1 MATRIT
7 PSQLDFEQI
16 KESIKQYFKDSG
28 EFNDYNFEG
37 SGLSAIMDALA
48 YNTHLQALM
57 ANFSLNE
64 AFLDSAQLR
73 GSVVSHAKSLNYM
86 PGSRNSSQAT
96 LNVTINNETADGDLS
111 LPKYTLFSTTVNDIS
126 YTFYTLEEYTTN
138 AAANYIFSDVAVHE
152 GTLLTKRFIVDAD
165 ANNTPVYVISD
176 PNLSVDSIQVQVRS
190 GLGSTDVTS
199 YRRPNNISDFTS
211 EAEIYFIAES
221 ASGFYELTFGDGV
234 AGKAPA
240 EGSIIEVK
248 YLSSSADAA
257 NGAKIFSTN
266 ATTNGNSMGVAT
278 ATAAF
283 GGAERESVESVR
295 FNAPKAFAAQD
306 RAVTENDFKAL
317 ITRAVNYIETINVYG
332 GQKATPPE
340 YGKVFIAIK
349 PVGADAL
356 TDTQKNQLL
365 ENVLN
370 DRVIL
375 SITPELIDPEI
386 QYLAVTAT
394 VDYDST
400 KTTLTQQ
407 QLQTKIK
414 NTITT
419 FGNDNL
425 LGFSTP
431 FRRSQLTTAIDQ
443 SDAAV
448 VSSNVTVKLQRRVV
462 PAIGVAARYDLSF
475 TEPFA
480 SVSSFDY
487 ILSSDDF
494 QYEVNGVNYTVKLR
508 NKTGTNQIEIYRSSA
523 SGDIVVVD
531 DAGTIDTTNNTISL
545 IPFKPSGINDAVE
558 GIRLFV
564 EPLNQNTLSPDRNIL
579 LRFDDENITV
589 AASKNA

>member
-1 MATRIT
+1 
-7 PSQLDFEQI
+7 
-16 KESIKQYFKDSG
+16 
-28 EFNDYNFEG
+28 
-37 SGLSAIMDALA
+37 
-48 YNTHLQALM
+48 
-57 ANFSLNE
+57 
-64 AFLDSAQLR
+64 
-73 GSVVSHAKSLNYM
+73 
-86 PGSRNSSQAT
+86 
-96 LNVTINNETADGDLS
+96 
-111 LPKYTLFSTTVNDIS
+111 
-126 YTFYTLEEYTTN
+126 
-138 AAANYIFSDVAVHE
+138 
-152 GTLLTKRFIVDAD
+152 
-165 ANNTPVYVISD
+165 
-176 PNLSVDSIQVQVRS
+176 
-190 GLGSTDVTS
+190 
-199 YRRPNNISDFTS
+199 
-211 EAEIYFIAES
+211 
-221 ASGFYELTFGDGV
+221 
-234 AGKAPA
+234 
-240 EGSIIEVK
+240 
-248 YLSSSADAA
+248 
-257 NGAKIFSTN
+257 
-266 ATTNGNSMGVAT
+266 MGVAT

-283 GGAERESVESVR
+283 GGAERESIESVR

-349 PVGADAL
+349 PIGADAL

-386 QYLAVTAT
+386 QYLAVTAS

-443 SDAAV
+443 SDVAV

-487 ILSSDDF
+487 ILSSEDF